1 MQGIAAGEPAA
12 PHCSLGGSVCK
23 VIQGLDGSVSVLPS
37 SCISAIATH
46 KCRLPL
52 GRKEKNFSY
61 ALDHNS
67 TLARRR
73 VEGPPLAPGGPPGG
87 AALPGGGEAKMDPT
101 GPDGGLGGS
110 VPCVGDDLNAAAA
123 LDVFD
128 LQEAAAAAAAAED
141 GPPPPPAGA
150 APNPSVR
157 GAADRSQTSANPSGD
172 SVRDSMVSALYSVTQ
187 STASSQQLRESMAQM
202 LQEIEVEEQ
211 ARRKKVTLDEAWA
224 KVHEADTGGA
234 APAPGE
240 APGSPNSV
248 LRRRLKANSKR
259 GRSLIRTFTAY
270 AAKSRAPWA
279 RLGKDGR
286 TWGGYF
292 HAVVLDFLHV
302 LRVYGVSMWVSTCR
316 NRGSE
321 PCPACRLTP
330 KNRSSSGT

>member
-23 VIQGLDGSVSVLPS
+23 VIQGLDGSVSVPPS

-87 AALPGGGEAKMDPT
+87 AALPGGGEAKMD

-110 VPCVGDDLNAAAA
+110 APRVGDDLNAAGA
-123 LDVFD
+123 LNVFD

-141 GPPPPPAGA
+141 GPPPPAGA

-157 GAADRSQTSANPSGD
+157 GAAAASATR
-172 SVRDSMVSALYSVTQ
+172 VRRVALC
-187 STASSQQLRESMAQM
+187 
-202 LQEIEVEEQ
+202 
-211 ARRKKVTLDEAWA
+211 
-224 KVHEADTGGA
+224 GA
-234 APAPGE
+234 
-240 APGSPNSV
+240 
-248 LRRRLKANSKR
+248 
-259 GRSLIRTFTAY
+259 
-270 AAKSRAPWA
+270 
-279 RLGKDGR
+279 
-286 TWGGYF
+286 
-292 HAVVLDFLHV
+292 
-302 LRVYGVSMWVSTCR
+302 
-316 NRGSE
+316 
-321 PCPACRLTP
+321 
-330 KNRSSSGT
+330 